1 MNTDTIDTVLGIVP
15 EREQPA
21 DPATETALEPVVT
34 GELVPA
40 REQPAPLVITDP
52 VRDMERL
59 ETDFEFARDKIRDLV
74 KKGREACDSA
84 ILLAQ
89 SGDSPRAYE
98 VVATMLTALVN
109 ANKELVALHKGKIDA
124 TPEGMDRP
132 PASVDGGTSV
142 NIEKAVFVGRAQ
154 DLLREIRSIAAKP
167 VDPPPTE

>member
-1 MNTDTIDTVLGIVP
+1 METATIDAILDI
-15 EREQPA
+15 
-21 DPATETALEPVVT
+21 DPAQTQALVPVEPSVDA
-34 GELVPA
+34 ELVTTPT
-40 REQPAPLVITDP
+40 PSSLVAVISDEE
-52 VRDMERL
+52 RDAERL
-59 ETDFEFARDKIRDLV
+59 ETDFEFARGKITELV

-124 TPEGMDRP
+124 TPEVATGGGS
-132 PASVDGGTSV
+132 SVDGGRSSI

-154 DLLREIRSIAAKP
+154 DLLREIRAISAPKQDDSP
-167 VDPPPTE
+167 SSS